1 MKFNICYKGK
11 VLYGPL
17 REDEALAKMKSMTAL
32 FENLELKPV
41 QASAKLL
48 ELEDSKKPKKNKGL
62 Q

>member
-32 FENLELKPV
+32 FENLELKP
-41 QASAKLL
+41 AHII
-48 ELEDSKKPKKNKGL
+48 EMDESKKRKKNGGAK
-62 Q
+62 

>member
-32 FENLELKPV
+32 FENLELRPADNV
-41 QASAKLL
+41 
-48 ELEDSKKPKKNKGL
+48 EIEESKKKKRDDSP
-62 Q
+62 